1 MYYLSDRTIR
11 NATSFP
17 SLLSSVSPSGRS
29 LSLQQMKDTNTREE
43 GLRDKG
49 GTKVRVFT
57 AIAVISPRIE
67 PCLSRSPPSRL
78 MLIKSCD
85 RVERDKR

>member
-17 SLLSSVSPSGRS
+17 SLLSSVSPSGRP

-49 GTKVRVFT
+49 GTKVRNRGNRGNFPEDRAVSFT
-57 AIAVISPRIE
+57 LAAVQTYAN
-67 PCLSRSPPSRL
+67 
-78 MLIKSCD
+78 
-85 RVERDKR
+85 